1 MGESRNAAPGIRTD
15 GFGCGHS
22 DAVYIDTN
30 RILDS
35 CRDKDC
41 FENVRVYLSDI
52 GQEMIDHASSVRA
65 KCAEMVD
72 TCISVSPMNFNRGFY
87 QINVR
92 IFVRMEFETCVGG
105 KAQCVDGLAVVE
117 KSVILFGGEGH
128 VRIFRSKAQ
137 NGPCCDGYNADRI
150 CDDNL
155 PQAVFEVA
163 DPVVLSA
170 RIVEKCS
177 CQIVPSSC
185 GCGCCCCTCTGD
197 IPENVMHCLG
207 GTVCVS
213 DDVEHLL
220 LVALGFFSV
229 IRMERPAQFL
239 VSATEYCV
247 PEKECVFAED
257 DDPCAAFRRMAFPVE
272 QFCPPSAA
280 VSPHRRDDDRER
292 GHLCSDGARRS

>member
-1 MGESRNAAPGIRTD
+1 MGDNRCASPGVKSD

-52 GQEMIDHASSVRA
+52 GQEIIDRASSVRA
-65 KCAEMVD
+65 KCAEIVD
-72 TCISVSPMNFNRGFY
+72 TCIAVSPMNFNRGFY

-92 IFVRMEFETCVGG
+92 MYIRMEFETCVGG

-137 NGPCCDGYNADRI
+137 NGPCCDGFDVSHTG
-150 CDDNL
+150 DDNL

-177 CQIVPSSC
+177 CQIIPTPC
-185 GCGCCCCTCTGD
+185 GCACGCSCSGD
-197 IPENVMHCLG
+197 MPESVLHCLG
-207 GTVCVS
+207 GTVCCS

-220 LVALGFFSV
+220 LVAIGFFSV

-239 VSATEYCV
+239 VSAAEYCV
-247 PEKECVFAED
+247 PDKECVFAED

-272 QFCPPSAA
+272 QFCPPSTAGHHA
-280 VSPHRRDDDRER
+280 RCDDDREHGR
-292 GHLCSDGARRS
+292 GCADCGRRS

>member
-1 MGESRNAAPGIRTD
+1 MGETRNSSPAIRGD

-52 GQEMIDHASSVRA
+52 GQEIVDRASSIRA
-65 KCAEMVD
+65 KCAEVVD
-72 TCISVSPMNFNRGFY
+72 TCISVAPMSFNRGFY

-92 IFVRMEFETCVGG
+92 MYIRMEFETCVGG
-105 KAQCVDGLAVVE
+105 KAQCIDGIAVVE

-137 NGPCCDGYNADRI
+137 SGPCCDGYDADRVS
-150 CDDNL
+150 DDNL

-177 CQIVPSSC
+177 CQIVPNPC
-185 GCGCCCCTCTGD
+185 GCGCCCTTCGGE
-197 IPENVMHCLG
+197 IPDNVMHCLG
-207 GTVCVS
+207 GTICCS
-213 DDVEHLL
+213 DEVEHLL

-272 QFCPPSAA
+272 QFCPSGGS
-280 VSPHRRDDDRER
+280 VKNHRRDDPGVCCD
-292 GHLCSDGARRS
+292 SNRR

>member
-1 MGESRNAAPGIRTD
+1 MTDNRTSD
-15 GFGCGHS
+15 KQRCDSFCGS
-22 DAVYIDTN
+22 GGGYDAVYIDTD

-52 GQEMIDHASSVRA
+52 GQEIVDRASSVRA
-65 KCAEMVD
+65 KAAEIID

-87 QINVR
+87 QIHVR
-92 IFVRMEFETCVGG
+92 VFVRMEFETCVGG
-105 KAQCVDGLAVVE
+105 KAQCIDGLAVVE

-137 NGPCCDGYNADRI
+137 NGPCCSPFDGSHI
-150 CDDNL
+150 SDDNL

-177 CQIVPSSC
+177 CQIACNPC
-185 GCGCCCCTCTGD
+185 GCAASCCACSGD
-197 IPENVMHCLG
+197 IPDNVLGCLG
-207 GTVCVS
+207 GTLCS
-213 DDVEHLL
+213 TDNVEHLL

-247 PEKECVFAED
+247 PEKECVFSED

-272 QFCPPSAA
+272 QFCPKQ
-280 VSPHRRDDDRER
+280 
-292 GHLCSDGARRS
+292 GCGQGKG